1 MSVVSAQATR
11 CVWFGGKRG
20 LHLRPAAEIAA
31 VASRFPCAITIRC
44 GAKKADAKSVLDLL
58 LLTAEEGAG
67 LTLEAGGPE
76 SDAAL
81 DALGEVLAAKRW

>member
-1 MSVVSAQATR
+1 MAVVTAQATR

-20 LHLRPAAEIAA
+20 IHLRPAAEIAA

-44 GAKKADAKSVLDLL
+44 GEKTANAKSVLDLL
-58 LLTAEEGAG
+58 LLAAEEGAE
-67 LTLEAGGPE
+67 LTIEAGGPE

-81 DALGEVLAAKRW
+81 DALGEVLARRG